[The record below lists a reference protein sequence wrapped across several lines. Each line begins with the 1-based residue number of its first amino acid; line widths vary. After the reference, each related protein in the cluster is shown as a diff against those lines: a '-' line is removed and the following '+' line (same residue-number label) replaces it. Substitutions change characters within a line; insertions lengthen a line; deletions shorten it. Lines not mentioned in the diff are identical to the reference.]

1 MTDTMQSESAI
12 LQADDNLE
20 SGQTYLCFKCQNPVT
35 LDMTFCPTCGQPVT
49 EETAIEVDPIGS
61 PDVYD
66 AIEGIEPAASDKQ
79 MNDDAPYRN
88 ANAPRDSLLR
98 KVSFR
103 AEATDGLTLEGYAA
117 VFDDPAMIDSWE
129 GTFRERIMPGAFTKT
144 ISERS
149 PVLMFD
155 HGQHPMVGS
164 IPIGTI
170 TALREDSHGLYVKA
184 KLNDNWLVEPVRDA
198 IRGGSIDGMSI
209 RMSVIKDDWSVGQD
223 HVASRTINEVALAE
237 LGPGV
242 FPAYENTNVS
252 VRSREVLTALTDPE
266 VRGEIARAFA
276 SGTDVSS
283 AADSSEDEPTP
294 GHSPRS
300 KNQRRAIALRSL
312 TRKES

>member
-1 MTDTMQSESAI
+1 MTDTMQSDAI
-12 LQADDNLE
+12 LAVEEASEADEMIQCAICMTIMGADAVYCE
-20 SGQTYLCFKCQNPVT
+20 S
-35 LDMTFCPTCGQPVT
+35 CGQPMT
-49 EETAIEVDPIGS
+49 PETSLEVEAPDSITTDEAVEAAES
-61 PDVYD
+61 PAQDEV
-66 AIEGIEPAASDKQ
+66 I
-79 MNDDAPYRN
+79 NDDAPYRN
-88 ANAPRDSLLR
+88 ASAPRDALLR

-237 LGPGV
+237 LGPVV

-276 SGTDVSS
+276 SGTDLAS

-300 KNQRRAIALRSL
+300 KNQRKAIALRSL
-312 TRKES
+312 SRKES